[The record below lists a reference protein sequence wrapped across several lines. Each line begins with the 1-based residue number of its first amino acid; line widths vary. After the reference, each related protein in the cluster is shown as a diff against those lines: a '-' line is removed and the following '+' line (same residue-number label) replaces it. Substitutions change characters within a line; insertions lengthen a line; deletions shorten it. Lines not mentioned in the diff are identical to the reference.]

1 MAALPAAAQRG
12 GAPSSGEDPSGMP
25 SASSTAR
32 CQQPRRKTGDVVGH
46 DWSKLVIRQ
55 ADSDRMLEELQAGN
69 CICED
74 MDDIP
79 GDTYKHPLSRL
90 HYEQLDRQRP
100 RGPELAGP
108 SEAPHLRLRT
118 LRAEERF
125 GRRSRTAS
133 SSLRLLPSPFLM
145 VLPRE
150 QSKRGM
156 GQASRSLHGRL
167 LSRSHICQ
175 PWLLCMPQTAKHY
188 GESLFF
194 RSGMICVRW
203 SCEVVGCG

>member
-118 LRAEERF
+118 LRAETATSGEALDRCL
-125 GRRSRTAS
+125 RRNA
-133 SSLRLLPSPFLM
+133 LAGDLGP
-145 VLPRE
+145 
-150 QSKRGM
+150 
-156 GQASRSLHGRL
+156 LH
-167 LSRSHICQ
+167 
-175 PWLLCMPQTAKHY
+175 PLCMARRFQCAPLQP
-188 GESLFF
+188 
-194 RSGMICVRW
+194 RPID
-203 SCEVVGCG
+203 

>member
-1 MAALPAAAQRG
+1 
-12 GAPSSGEDPSGMP
+12 MP

-55 ADSDRMLEELQAGN
+55 ADSDRTMLEELQAGN

-74 MDDIP
+74 P
-79 GDTYKHPLSRL
+79 HL

-118 LRAEERF
+118 LRAEAS
-125 GRRSRTAS
+125 GRESRGCTPTRSSTLAAPAGANGCWSTTGGGLLGPPSPSRASRGKSTTAS
-133 SSLRLLPSPFLM
+133 SS
-145 VLPRE
+145 
-150 QSKRGM
+150 
-156 GQASRSLHGRL
+156 ASALAAHRQER
-167 LSRSHICQ
+167 
-175 PWLLCMPQTAKHY
+175 
-188 GESLFF
+188 
-194 RSGMICVRW
+194 
-203 SCEVVGCG
+203 CGF